1 MCLLALQYKTA
12 RDAPI
17 LVAQNREE
25 RYDRP
30 SQPPRIQSGRPRVVC
45 GIDRKAGGTWFGVNQ
60 HGMFVDVA
68 NRPKRSVPA
77 EPRSR
82 GLLCREL
89 LGARTA
95 TEAAELAVK
104 ELETGRYD
112 GASYICADTDDA
124 IVVYGGDIVEAVTLK
139 PGLHLITNGNVNDRS
154 DPRQEFVRRLLTLQR
169 LDSSVAFLAVAS
181 RTFSRKPDARGK
193 RGVVIVGTERGTVSS
208 SLLSL
213 ADRSQNSVYQY
224 AAGSPG
230 DNPYDDIS
238 ALLRQVL
245 STDR

>member
-1 MCLLALQYKTA
+1 M
-12 RDAPI
+12 
-17 LVAQNREE
+17 
-25 RYDRP
+25 
-30 SQPPRIQSGRPRVVC
+30 VC

-60 HGMFVDVA
+60 HGLFAAVA
-68 NRPKRSVPA
+68 NRPKRSVSP

-89 LGARTA
+89 LGTRTA
-95 TEAAELAVK
+95 ADAIELAVK

-112 GASYICADTDDA
+112 GANYICADGTSGA
-124 IVVYGGDIVEAVTLK
+124 VVYGGDTIEVVDLQ
-139 PGLHLITNGNVNDRS
+139 PGLHLLTNGNLDDRS

-181 RTFSRKPDARGK
+181 RTFSRKPDATGK
-193 RGVVIVGTERGTVSS
+193 RGVVIVGSERGTVSS

-213 ADRSQNSVYQY
+213 PSRSQNAVYQY

-230 DNPYDDIS
+230 DAPYDDVS